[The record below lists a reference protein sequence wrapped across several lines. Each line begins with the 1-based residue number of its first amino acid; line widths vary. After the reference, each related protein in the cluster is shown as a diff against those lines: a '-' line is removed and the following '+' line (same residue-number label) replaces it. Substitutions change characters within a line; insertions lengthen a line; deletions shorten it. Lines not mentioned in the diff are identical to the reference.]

1 MFDPRD
7 LAVRIRAG
15 TPLLLIET
23 NEEALLLD
31 AFRHVVAELFQR
43 FSGVAAKTD

>member
-1 MFDPRD
+1 MFDPHD

-31 AFRHVVAELFQR
+31 AFRHVVAELLR
-43 FSGVAAKTD
+43 PLWR